1 MQNDSAKAFEY
12 AYKARALAHR
22 SSFILYKAYADQTIN
37 YLHTGLMHKDSTFFY
52 SNKVLA
58 QLKGNNSSQA
68 IKLIVPATNS
78 LAVMY
83 SASGAIKKSTELLIS
98 NLPRLEK

>member
-1 MQNDSAKAFEY
+1 MLTKLLIICIQ
-12 AYKARALAHR
+12 
-22 SSFILYKAYADQTIN
+22 
-37 YLHTGLMHKDSTFFY
+37 GLCIKTVHFY